1 MVTNNFEYIEA
12 AQAFHGNIPMVMG
25 TRLDML
31 TVGVPEAVAKKSWD
45 YLCVEAGHLDALLN
59 RFVPDSELT
68 KVNESNTGEAIKASP
83 ELAEIIRMA
92 REYWERTDGFFDVSK
107 GGMGEIILDE
117 DNLLTLNGH
126 TLDFG
131 GFAKGFLMRK
141 LREKFQELGI
151 ESAFVDF
158 GGSSILTLGHH
169 PFGDC
174 WIVGVKDPFGGD
186 VLGQEE
192 LKGESMSTSGNSP
205 VYTSHIVNP
214 KTGELNRDRVVVTA
228 VIEDPLDA
236 EILSTAALAAGE
248 EHFSVLEKNF
258 PGLKLHLYK

>member
-1 MVTNNFEYIEA
+1 MLTNNYEYLA
-12 AQAFHGNIPMVMG
+12 PARAFHGNIPMVMG
-25 TRLDML
+25 TRLDFL
-31 TVGVPEAVAKKSWD
+31 TVDADEEVAKKAWD
-45 YLCVEAGHLDALLN
+45 YLCVEAGRLDTLLN

-68 KVNESNTGEAIKASP
+68 KVNESNTVEAIKVSR

-117 DNLLTLNGH
+117 DNRLTLNGH

-131 GFAKGFLMRK
+131 GFAKGFLMRGLK
-141 LREKFQELGI
+141 GKFVDLGI

-174 WIVGVKDPFGGD
+174 WMVGVKDPFGGD
-186 VLGQEE
+186 VLGEVE
-192 LKGESMSTSGNSP
+192 LRGESMSTSGNSP

-228 VIEDPLDA
+228 VIDDPLDA

-248 EHFSVLEKNF
+248 ECFGALEKNF
-258 PGLKLHLYK
+258 PGLRLRLYK